1 MGAKRE
7 ASAPGAGAAA
17 AAGAAAE
24 EQPISPLQS
33 VVAGLGSTVISTIV
47 SHPFEVV
54 RSRQQAKAL
63 GKKRLLLAAGSG
75 AGTREPSLLRACASD
90 LRELGAITREEGIL
104 GVYQGAGTHF
114 VGHLLSGVV
123 FFSMQAAVQRAL
135 YNWDVSAGC
144 RHPGLL
150 HRVVRKTLAS
160 SVAGIVQVCAT
171 QPIWLVKNRQ
181 LLRHRQTLAQQE
193 RERRLARSWLGRC
206 VLLARSA
213 CSGAGSKKQQ
223 KSSRAVVAA
232 ARSTGAVSTVV
243 RACQHWWREQSITHD
258 IVKIYRKEGVRGLY
272 SGVVPCML
280 MTVYQSIQYA
290 AYDELKAG
298 IVRLKHGRPLSTLDR
313 VGASVVSRALALVIS
328 NPMTVLRTRLMQK
341 DSPYRGLTHAALSI
355 VREEG
360 LGTFC
365 KGTSAG
371 LWKVV
376 TAGLAMPCYD
386 YVAERS
392 KKFFA

>member
-1 MGAKRE
+1 MPAKRE
-7 ASAPGAGAAA
+7 ESAPTAAA
-17 AAGAAAE
+17 AAAAAAE

-54 RSRQQAKAL
+54 RSRQQAKEL
-63 GKKRLLLAAGSG
+63 GKRRLLLAAGSG
-75 AGTREPSLLRACASD
+75 PGAREPSLLRSCASD

-123 FFSMQAAVQRAL
+123 FFSMQAAVQRWL
-135 YNWDVSAGC
+135 YNWDVAAGC

-150 HRVVRKTLAS
+150 HRVVRKTAAS
-160 SVAGIVQVCAT
+160 SIAGIVQVCAT

-206 VLLARSA
+206 VLLVTGS
-213 CSGAGSKKQQ
+213 SKK
-223 KSSRAVVAA
+223 KNTMAVVAA
-232 ARSTGAVSTVV
+232 KKGSSKSSRCTGVVATVA
-243 RACQHWWREQSITHD
+243 RACQHWWDEQSITHD
-258 IVKIYRKEGVRGLY
+258 IVKIARKEGVRGLY

-341 DSPYRGLTHAALSI
+341 DSPYRGLLHAATSI

>member
-1 MGAKRE
+1 MAGKRKETAQGAT
-7 ASAPGAGAAA
+7 
-17 AAGAAAE
+17 AE

-54 RSRQQAKAL
+54 RSRQQAKEL
-63 GKKRLLLAAGSG
+63 GKRRLLLAAGSG
-75 AGTREPSLLRACASD
+75 GGAHEPSLLRSCAND
-90 LRELGAITREEGIL
+90 LRELCAITREEGIL

-206 VLLARSA
+206 VLLASS
-213 CSGAGSKKQQ
+213 SGSSSKKKKKKQQ
-223 KSSRAVVAA
+223 HKGGRAAH
-232 ARSTGAVSTVV
+232 STGVVGTVV
-243 RACQHWWREQSITHD
+243 RACQHWWDEQSITHD

-341 DSPYRGLTHAALSI
+341 DSPYRGLTHAAISI
-355 VREEG
+355 FREEG

-392 KKFFA
+392 KKFFS

>member
-1 MGAKRE
+1 MPDKRE
-7 ASAPGAGAAA
+7 EEAPVG
-17 AAGAAAE
+17 AE
-24 EQPISPLQS
+24 ERPISPLQS

-54 RSRQQAKAL
+54 RSRQQAKEL
-63 GKKRLLLAAGSG
+63 KKKQRLLLATGSG
-75 AGTREPSLLRACASD
+75 GAREPSLLRACASD

-114 VGHLLSGVV
+114 VGHLLSGIV

-135 YNWDVSAGC
+135 YNWDVATGC
-144 RHPGLL
+144 RRPGLL
-150 HRVVRKTLAS
+150 HRVVRKTVAS
-160 SVAGIVQVCAT
+160 SVAGVVQVCAT

-181 LLRHRQTLAQQE
+181 LLRHRQTLAQQD
-193 RERRLARSWLGRC
+193 REHRLARSWLGRG
-206 VLLARSA
+206 VLFLEGGRKKKHQRQAA
-213 CSGAGSKKQQ
+213 TQPGVAGA
-223 KSSRAVVAA
+223 
-232 ARSTGAVSTVV
+232 VV
-243 RACQHWWREQSITHD
+243 RACQHWWHDQSITHD

-272 SGVVPCML
+272 AGVVPCML

-298 IVRLKHGRPLSTLDR
+298 IVKIKHGRPLSTLDR
-313 VGASVVSRALALVIS
+313 VGASVVSRAFALVIS
-328 NPMTVLRTRLMQK
+328 NPMTVIRTRLMQK
-341 DSPYRGLTHAALSI
+341 DTPYRGFFDAALSI
-355 VREEG
+355 FRQEG
-360 LGTFC
+360 LATFC

-386 YVAERS
+386 FVAEKS